1 MLGSLQPMSDIA
13 DHQSAKRTVGTALVA
28 VPVIVGL
35 GFLMGWLSNS
45 GYGNAWFDRLAKPAA
60 MPPGWAFG
68 VAWTIL
74 YISMGLALALIVGAD
89 SHRRQGAILLFLAQL
104 VLNYSWSPIF
114 FGFRQIEIGLA
125 VILAVLL
132 LSAATAFAFVKIRP
146 LAGWL
151 LAPYLAWLCFAT
163 FLNFEI
169 WRLNSPA

>member
-1 MLGSLQPMSDIA
+1 MSEIA
-13 DHQSAKRTVGTALVA
+13 DHQSAKRAVGTASVA

-35 GFLMGWLSNS
+35 GFLIGWLSNS
-45 GYGNAWFDRLAKPAA
+45 GYGNPWFDKLAKPAA

-68 VAWTIL
+68 VTWTIL
-74 YISMGLALALIVGAD
+74 YILMGLALALIVGAD
-89 SHRRQGAILLFLAQL
+89 SHRRRGAILLFLAQL

-114 FGFRQIEIGLA
+114 FGFQHIEIGLA

-132 LSAATAFAFVKIRP
+132 ITGATAIAFAKIRP

-151 LAPYLAWLCFAT
+151 LAPYLVWLSFAT